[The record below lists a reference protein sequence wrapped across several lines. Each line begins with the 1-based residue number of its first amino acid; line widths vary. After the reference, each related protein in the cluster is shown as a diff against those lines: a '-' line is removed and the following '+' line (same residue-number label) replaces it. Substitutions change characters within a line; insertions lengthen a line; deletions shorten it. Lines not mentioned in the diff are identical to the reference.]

1 MHSACMHEIL
11 IDISFH
17 VTSYVIERKKTKKK
31 KKRKV
36 QLTRNT
42 VSDFVSKLSSVTRS
56 LINNN
61 N

>member
-31 KKRKV
+31 EKKK
-36 QLTRNT
+36 
-42 VSDFVSKLSSVTRS
+42 SPIS
-56 LINNN
+56 
-61 N
+61 